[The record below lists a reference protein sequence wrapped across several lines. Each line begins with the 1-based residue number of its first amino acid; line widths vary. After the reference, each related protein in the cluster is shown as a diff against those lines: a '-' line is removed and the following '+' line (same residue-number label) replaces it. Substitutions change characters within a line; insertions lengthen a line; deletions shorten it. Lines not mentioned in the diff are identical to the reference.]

1 MELAKDLICLELN
14 TAQTNEKVKISPA
27 GQQIVGYDGR
37 VFNIDANFVVTNTKS
52 QGVDILLDRDHF
64 DGEAMGWFDINSLE
78 ARGDG
83 IYASL
88 EFTQIG
94 KELVEKRLYRYMSP
108 AYEVNYRDN
117 GIREVV
123 RIGSIGL
130 VNRPNLLNQAL
141 NNQSKGEDMSQN
153 DDLAV
158 KFNELSEKN
167 AALQTQIIA
176 KDKEIGELKTA
187 LETERNNAKTA
198 RIESAIKNGELL
210 PNRKEMAMALE
221 GNALDS
227 FMEVSKSEAAS
238 VLKAKN
244 IEKNKQDELDID
256 PAVKAQ
262 LGL

>member
-78 ARGDG
+78 ARDDG

-108 AYEVNYRDN
+108 AYEVNHRDN

-158 KFNELSEKN
+158 KFNELNEKN
-167 AALQTQIIA
+167 ATLQAQVTA
-176 KDKEIGELKTA
+176 KDKEIEELKAA
-187 LETERNNAKTA
+187 LDTERNNAKTA

-238 VLKAKN
+238 VLKEKSY
-244 IEKNKQDELDID
+244 EKNKKDELDID
-256 PAVKAQ
+256 PDVKAQ

>member
-78 ARGDG
+78 VRDDG

-167 AALQTQIIA
+167 AALQAQIDE
-176 KDKEIGELKTA
+176 KNSEIEALKNTLA
-187 LETERNNAKTA
+187 TEQNNAKTA
-198 RIESAIKNGELL
+198 RIEMAIKNGELL

-221 GNALDS
+221 ANALDS
-227 FMEVSKSEAAS
+227 FLEVSKSEATS

>member
-78 ARGDG
+78 ARDDG

-108 AYEVNYRDN
+108 AYEVNHRDN

-158 KFNELSEKN
+158 KFNELNEKN
-167 AALQTQIIA
+167 ATLQAQVTA
-176 KDKEIGELKTA
+176 KDKEIEELKAA
-187 LETERNNAKTA
+187 LDTERNNAKTA

-221 GNALDS
+221 ANALDS
-227 FMEVSKSEAAS
+227 FLEVSKSEATS